1 MHYLIRLRKILLS
14 NYLYLFL
21 IVIGTIYIL
30 INANLKT
37 NSKYKIN
44 DKLIFGVLTN
54 YSVDGGKLS
63 LEITGKEKIVGT
75 YYFETKSEKKNFIN
89 NVEIGDKLKIIGNLK
104 LPSQK

>member
-63 LEITGKEKIVGT
+63 LEITGLIGT
-75 YYFETKSEKKNFIN
+75 VISGFLAVFRRNSDFSPNYNHFSSPN
-89 NVEIGDKLKIIGNLK
+89 N
-104 LPSQK
+104 

>member
-1 MHYLIRLRKILLS
+1 MKTIK
-14 NYLYLFL
+14 NLY
-21 IVIGTIYIL
+21 YQ
-30 INANLKT
+30 
-37 NSKYKIN
+37 YKEIIMY
-44 DKLIFGVLTN
+44 LIFGVLTN